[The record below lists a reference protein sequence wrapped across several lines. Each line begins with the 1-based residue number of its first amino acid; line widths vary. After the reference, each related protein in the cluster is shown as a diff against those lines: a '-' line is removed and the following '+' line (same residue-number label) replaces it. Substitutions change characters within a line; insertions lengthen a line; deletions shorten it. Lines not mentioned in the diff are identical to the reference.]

1 MILRKAVYRHIY
13 SRTDRDRHT
22 ENNKEKRLRYFD
34 LKKKK
39 MLNNTLFKGQ
49 CTTCFFVTVLDHD
62 KPYGNI
68 HCKFL

>member
-13 SRTDRDRHT
+13 SRADRDRHT

-39 MLNNTLFKGQ
+39 MLNKTLFKG
-49 CTTCFFVTVLDHD
+49 
-62 KPYGNI
+62 
-68 HCKFL
+68 